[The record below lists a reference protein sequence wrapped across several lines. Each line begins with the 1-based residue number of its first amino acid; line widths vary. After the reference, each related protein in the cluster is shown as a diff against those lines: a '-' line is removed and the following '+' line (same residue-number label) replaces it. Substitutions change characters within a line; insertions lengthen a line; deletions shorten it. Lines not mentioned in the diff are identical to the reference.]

1 VNELRKILDSYLATR
16 HAMGYKLK
24 HVGRRLLD
32 FVAFLETAGS
42 DFITTKL
49 ALQWAMQPA
58 EAKPK
63 WWATRLSLV
72 RQFAK
77 HAHAFDPRTEIPSC
91 ELISYPHQRLEP
103 YVYSQDDIQK
113 LLDVARAPSGSM
125 TAITYVTFL
134 SLLAVTGMRV
144 SEAINLDR
152 CDVGGDEGVLTVRLT
167 KFGKSRELPLHPSTV
182 NALEVYARTRDRLL
196 PLQRSSNFFLSEA
209 GTRLIYQNVHFKFH
223 RLIDRAGLADRRPH
237 RPRIHD
243 LRHTFAIRTLI
254 NWYRAGVEVE
264 PRLPVLSTYMG
275 HVSPTSTYWYLTAVP
290 ELLALVSERAE
301 RAHEVRS

>member
-1 VNELRKILDSYLATR
+1 
-16 HAMGYKLK
+16 
-24 HVGRRLLD
+24 
-32 FVAFLETAGS
+32 
-42 DFITTKL
+42 
-49 ALQWAMQPA
+49 
-58 EAKPK
+58 
-63 WWATRLSLV
+63 
-72 RQFAK
+72 
-77 HAHAFDPRTEIPSC
+77 
-91 ELISYPHQRLEP
+91 
-103 YVYSQDDIQK
+103 
-113 LLDVARAPSGSM
+113 M

-196 PLQRSSNFFLSEA
+196 PLQRSSSFFLSEA
-209 GTRLIYQNVHFKFH
+209 GTRLIYNNVHFKFH